1 MEGVFTTERFIDG
14 CADADGVAQM
24 QRDMALVRHWVNGG
38 RLVIQAQASGTKL
51 EAIALVLETYAGGS
65 MIDGWNM

>member
-14 CADADGVAQM
+14 CDDADADADGVEQM

-51 EAIALVLETYAGGS
+51 EAIVLMLET
-65 MIDGWNM
+65 